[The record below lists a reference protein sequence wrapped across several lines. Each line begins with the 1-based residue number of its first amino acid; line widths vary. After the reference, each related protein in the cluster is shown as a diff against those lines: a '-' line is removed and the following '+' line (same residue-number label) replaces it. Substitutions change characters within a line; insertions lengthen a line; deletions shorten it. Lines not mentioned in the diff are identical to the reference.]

1 MDTET
6 LTCRVSEAR
15 ADYGITQQQLADA
28 TGISVRTIIS
38 IEKGHQ
44 LPSLLSAMRIANYFS
59 LTVDQLFEYKKTSPA
74 TSVMTRHCSGSG
86 TRQRQ

>member
-6 LTCRVSEAR
+6 LTCKVCEAR

-44 LPSLLSAMRIANYFS
+44 LPSLFSAMRIANSFS
-59 LTVDQLFEYKKTSPA
+59 LSVDQLFEYKKINSSTDKGGID
-74 TSVMTRHCSGSG
+74 HE
-86 TRQRQ
+86 

>member
-6 LTCRVSEAR
+6 LKCKVCEAR

-59 LTVDQLFEYKKTSPA
+59 LSVDQLFEYKKINSSTDKGGID
-74 TSVMTRHCSGSG
+74 HE
-86 TRQRQ
+86 

>member
-6 LTCRVSEAR
+6 LTCKICEAR

-59 LTVDQLFEYKKTSPA
+59 LSVDQLFEYKKINSSTEKGGID
-74 TSVMTRHCSGSG
+74 HE
-86 TRQRQ
+86 

>member
-6 LTCRVSEAR
+6 LTCKVCEAR

-44 LPSLLSAMRIANYFS
+44 LPSLLSAMIIANYFS
-59 LTVDQLFEYKKTSPA
+59 LSVDQLFEYKKINSSTDKA
-74 TSVMTRHCSGSG
+74 IW
-86 TRQRQ
+86 

>member
-6 LTCRVSEAR
+6 LTCKVCEAR

-28 TGISVRTIIS
+28 TGISARTIIS

-59 LTVDQLFEYKKTSPA
+59 LSVDQLFEYKKINSSTDKGGID
-74 TSVMTRHCSGSG
+74 HE
-86 TRQRQ
+86 

>member
-6 LTCRVSEAR
+6 LTCKISEAR

-28 TGISVRTIIS
+28 TDISVRTIIS

-59 LTVDQLFEYKKTSPA
+59 LSVDQLFEYKKINSSTDKGGID
-74 TSVMTRHCSGSG
+74 HE
-86 TRQRQ
+86 

>member
-1 MDTET
+1 MSTES
-6 LTCRVSEAR
+6 LTSKVYEAR
-15 ADYGITQQQLADA
+15 VDLGITQQQLADA

-59 LTVDQLFEYKKTSPA
+59 LSVDQLFEYKKNNSSTDKGGID
-74 TSVMTRHCSGSG
+74 HE
-86 TRQRQ
+86 

>member
-6 LTCRVSEAR
+6 LTCKVCEAR

-38 IEKGHQ
+38 IVKGHQ

-59 LTVDQLFEYKKTSPA
+59 LSVDQLFEYKKINSSTDKGGID
-74 TSVMTRHCSGSG
+74 HE
-86 TRQRQ
+86 

>member
-6 LTCRVSEAR
+6 LTCKVCEAR

-44 LPSLLSAMRIANYFS
+44 LPSLLYAMRIANYFS
-59 LTVDQLFEYKKTSPA
+59 LSVDQLFEYKKINSSTDKGGID
-74 TSVMTRHCSGSG
+74 HE
-86 TRQRQ
+86 

>member
-6 LTCRVSEAR
+6 LTCKVCEAR

-59 LTVDQLFEYKKTSPA
+59 LSVDQLFEYKKINSSTDKGCID
-74 TSVMTRHCSGSG
+74 HE
-86 TRQRQ
+86 

>member
-6 LTCRVSEAR
+6 LTCKVCEAR

-44 LPSLLSAMRIANYFS
+44 LPSLLSAMRSANYFS
-59 LTVDQLFEYKKTSPA
+59 LSVDQLFEYKKINSSTDKGGID
-74 TSVMTRHCSGSG
+74 HE
-86 TRQRQ
+86 

>member
-6 LTCRVSEAR
+6 LTCKVCEAR

-44 LPSLLSAMRIANYFS
+44 LPSLLSAMRIADYFS
-59 LTVDQLFEYKKTSPA
+59 LSVDQLFEYKKVNSSTDKGGID
-74 TSVMTRHCSGSG
+74 HE
-86 TRQRQ
+86 

>member
-6 LTCRVSEAR
+6 LACKVCEAR

-59 LTVDQLFEYKKTSPA
+59 LSVDQLFEYKKNNSSTDKGGID
-74 TSVMTRHCSGSG
+74 HE
-86 TRQRQ
+86 

>member
-1 MDTET
+1 MSTES
-6 LTCRVSEAR
+6 LTSKVYEAR
-15 ADYGITQQQLADA
+15 VDLGITQQQLADA

-59 LTVDQLFEYKKTSPA
+59 LTVDQLFEYRKPNPVTCKGGPD
-74 TSVMTRHCSGSG
+74 HE
-86 TRQRQ
+86 

>member
-6 LTCRVSEAR
+6 LTCKVCEAR

-44 LPSLLSAMRIANYFS
+44 LPSLLSAMRIAKQCTRS
-59 LTVDQLFEYKKTSPA
+59 EDQLYEYKKINSSTDKGGID
-74 TSVMTRHCSGSG
+74 HE
-86 TRQRQ
+86 

>member
-6 LTCRVSEAR
+6 LTCKVCEAR

-44 LPSLLSAMRIANYFS
+44 LPSLLSAIRIANYFS
-59 LTVDQLFEYKKTSPA
+59 LSVDQLFEYKKINSSTDKGGID
-74 TSVMTRHCSGSG
+74 HE
-86 TRQRQ
+86 

>member
-6 LTCRVSEAR
+6 LTCKVCEAR

-44 LPSLLSAMRIANYFS
+44 LPSLLAAMRIANYFS
-59 LTVDQLFEYKKTSPA
+59 LSVDQLFEYKKINSSTDKGGID
-74 TSVMTRHCSGSG
+74 HE
-86 TRQRQ
+86 